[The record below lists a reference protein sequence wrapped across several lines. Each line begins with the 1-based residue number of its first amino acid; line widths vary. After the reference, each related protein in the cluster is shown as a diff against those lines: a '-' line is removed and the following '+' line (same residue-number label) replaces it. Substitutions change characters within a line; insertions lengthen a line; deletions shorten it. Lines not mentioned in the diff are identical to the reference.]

1 MATIVDALAPSWDDT
16 VLLIVSD
23 HDQEMVTVEEPFD
36 LGAAAKRAGVEARFA
51 YDGSA
56 AAIVS
61 DDPRLDGWLTDE
73 QEVASFERVSA
84 TTCVASAQPGGWFG
98 KPGWGGL
105 LRGVHGGESTRA
117 QVAIATGG
125 APVVADLAAALH
137 DRRPEAADWAPT
149 CLALLG
155 LPMPSATGL
164 SLV

>member
-1 MATIVDALAPSWDDT
+1 MATIVDELEPSWNET

-23 HDQEMVTVEEPFD
+23 HDQEMVTVDEPFD
-36 LGAAAKRAGVEARFA
+36 LGAAAKRAGVRARFA

-61 DDPRLDGWLTDE
+61 DDPRLDAWLTDE
-73 QEVASFERVSA
+73 EEVACVRAPLPQDRCRVRP
-84 TTCVASAQPGGWFG
+84 TGGWFG

-105 LRGVHGGESTRA
+105 LRGVHGGEHHRA
-117 QVAIATGG
+117 GG
-125 APVVADLAAALH
+125 HRHRRHAVVAELAASLH

-155 LPMPSATGL
+155 LPMPSASGL
-164 SLV
+164 SLA